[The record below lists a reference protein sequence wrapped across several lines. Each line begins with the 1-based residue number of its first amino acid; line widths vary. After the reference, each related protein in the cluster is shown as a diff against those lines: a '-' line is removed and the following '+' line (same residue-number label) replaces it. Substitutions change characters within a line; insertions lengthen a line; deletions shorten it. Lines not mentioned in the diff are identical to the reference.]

1 MANGRVYNG
10 APSIQ
15 PDQSFVG
22 NTLDNIIAFVGH
34 HPLLVGVF
42 IALLIAFYVNEKLR
56 GGKEL
61 SPQEAV
67 TLINRDNAVV
77 VDLRD
82 GQEFQAGHIVAAMH
96 IPHGAFDSRID
107 ELAAFK
113 ARPII
118 LVCRMGQHAG
128 IVGTKLRKVGFNQV
142 MRLSGGMMEWQNS
155 NLPVVRG

>member
-1 MANGRVYNG
+1 MYNG
-10 APSIQ
+10 APAIG
-15 PDQSFVG
+15 PDQSFVQ
-22 NTLDNIIAFVGH
+22 NILENVVSFVGH
-34 HPLLVGVF
+34 HPLLAGAF

-67 TLINRDNAVV
+67 SLINRDNAVV

-82 GQEFQAGHIVAAMH
+82 GHEFLAGHIVAAVH
-96 IPHGAFDSRID
+96 IPHGAIDTRLD
-107 ELAAFK
+107 ELTKFK
-113 ARPII
+113 TRPII

-128 IVGTKLRKVGFNQV
+128 IAGTKLHKAGFDRV
-142 MRLSGGMMEWQNS
+142 MRLNGGMMEWQNC

>member
-1 MANGRVYNG
+1 MR
-10 APSIQ
+10 APQ
-15 PDQSFVG
+15 AWPDQSFVG
-22 NTLDNIIAFVGH
+22 NFLANVVLFIGH
-34 HPLLVGVF
+34 HPILVAVF
-42 IALLIAFYVNEKLR
+42 GALLIAFYVNEKWR

-67 TLINRDNAVV
+67 SLINRSDAVV

-82 GQEFQAGHIVAAMH
+82 GAEFSAGHIVAAKH
-96 IPHGAFDSRID
+96 IPHSAFETRIN
-107 ELAAFK
+107 ELSAFK

-128 IVGTKLRKVGFNQV
+128 VAGTKLRAAGFDQV

-155 NLPVVRG
+155 NLPVIKG

>member
-1 MANGRVYNG
+1 MDSAL
-10 APSIQ
+10 Q
-15 PDQSFVG
+15 
-22 NTLDNIIAFVGH
+22 NIYAFVGH
-34 HPLLVGVF
+34 HPLLVGTF
-42 IALLIAFYVNEKLR
+42 IALLIGFYVNEKLR

-67 TLINRDNAVV
+67 SLINRSDAVV

-82 GQEFQAGHIVAAMH
+82 SQEFGAGHIVAALH
-96 IPHGAFDSRID
+96 IPHGSLDTRID
-107 ELAAFK
+107 ELTKFK

-128 IVGTKLRKVGFNQV
+128 IAGTKLRKAGFNQV
-142 MRLSGGMMEWQNS
+142 MRLNGGMMEWQNS